1 MKLDVSTST
10 EKARRC
16 LFCDLQSVIIDCLL
30 STLTMHLVAHV
41 EKTLK
46 SVKYDSSGV
55 LYLIKHIS
63 RAALKILAKNYWVLY
78 RIFTWVFT

>member
-1 MKLDVSTST
+1 
-10 EKARRC
+10 
-16 LFCDLQSVIIDCLL
+16 
-30 STLTMHLVAHV
+30 MHLVAHV

-63 RAALKILAKNYWVLY
+63 RVALKILAKNYWVLY
-78 RIFTWVFT
+78 RIFT